1 MEYRILVPPPKR
13 HRTTL
18 LVVLTVVALVAVAA
32 GAYAFGRHSGTTSGP
47 SASGA
52 ASTHGPAAV
61 RTLSVVST
69 VPANGASGVPSDQA
83 VTVTFSTPLEGPT
96 GMPMF
101 SPPVAGIWRMVG
113 RSTLSFLASAPFLPT
128 ATESLVIPPGT
139 AGPEAANGGRL
150 TAPATLTFSVVQA
163 STERLQQ
170 LLAQLNYLPL
180 SFTPS
185 ASPGSPVES
194 VSALAGSFAWRWP
207 DLPPEFTSLWTEGSE
222 NVITKAAV
230 MSFEDQHGLTVDG
243 HGRRAGLGCAAR

>member
-13 HRTTL
+13 HRTAW
-18 LVVLTVVALVAVAA
+18 LVLFTVVALVAVGA
-32 GAYAFGRHSGTTSGP
+32 GAYVLGRHSGAPSGP
-47 SASGA
+47 SGSGA
-52 ASTHGPAAV
+52 ASTRKPAAV

-69 VPANGASGVPSDQA
+69 VPANGASGVPSDQV
-83 VTVTFSTPLEGPT
+83 VTVTFSSPLKGTT

-128 ATESLVIPPGT
+128 ATESLVIPPGA
-139 AGPEAANGGRL
+139 AGPEAASGGRL
-150 TAPATLTFSVVQA
+150 TEPSTLGFSVVQA

-185 ASPGSPVES
+185 APPGSPVES
-194 VSALAGSFAWRWP
+194 ISA
-207 DLPPEFTSLWTEGSE
+207 
-222 NVITKAAV
+222 
-230 MSFEDQHGLTVDG
+230 
-243 HGRRAGLGCAAR
+243 